1 MRFVDRQPSEQN
13 GGNFV
18 TAGSG
23 SIGSRTSLNLE
34 RTEAVVA
41 DDTPSVAGDIG
52 PSAISSASLSGK
64 VADPR
69 VE

>member
-1 MRFVDRQPSEQN
+1 MRFVDRQASEQN
-13 GGNFV
+13 GRNFV

-23 SIGSRTSLNLE
+23 STGSRTPLNLE

-41 DDTPSVAGDIG
+41 DDTPSVASDVG
-52 PSAISSASLSGK
+52 PSAIPSASLSGK
-64 VADPR
+64 VANPR